1 MYFVLYFLAGIV
13 LFVFLLYKFLEIIF
27 DKKGY
32 STTYYRVYALV
43 LFLVMVVTFANIL
56 IASYTYRKTINI
68 AGKRGD
74 KGLKGNAGSK
84 GKKGMC
90 DEKCGQKVCYVDII
104 DAANKHF
111 QENVK
116 DLLGDT
122 TLVDADN
129 TTLES
134 VSVIT
139 NITPKDYKIKNGVM
153 LDKIN
158 GICKSDQYQSIML
171 GKHRKKPNEQK
182 LITYLKKII
191 IEWIDFLTDVAN
203 TGGHRN
209 IDSVETNAAK
219 KTILLEEINTG
230 VRFLLEPNWDKNRL
244 DYTMAGG
251 AGVDSVAGVD
261 GNPFQ
266 EIEKYDIWNWG
277 EGLKLKPLE
286 IKIKTTDFELPK
298 PDVARLN
305 IIKSNNYQKVFDTAK
320 PKDLW
325 DDKQCDFDQM
335 VDKNGDKTNPQNL
348 NKCVFLNDSYL
359 KDYINTWKTNVFK
372 NKREL
377 SLYNADSYKNERNQK
392 FYPVGSV
399 WRGNNS
405 GEKPTGAMMSPK
417 SKNSCGAGHGADG
430 SKKANNQGPEKET
443 ILVSGDVKEP
453 TDLTLMWDNKVGCE
467 RCQEG
472 SHDTV
477 KIYRPTAP
485 DGYVCLG
492 DYATTSKL
500 TKDDI
505 AEHKGKIRC
514 VPKECVREKKIGSY
528 FWNNKHV
535 SHDRYNSYQSYMAKT
550 PYESDSH
557 LGASFWTAGIDNVG
571 VAEEQKNLYGHE
583 FEDDEGYNVF
593 RVNKG
598 FKRPNEL
605 KTYVI
610 KEECLM
616 PGGGKEPIHPE
627 MNLTNILKGGN
638 EQAAGLG
645 IGAQYDVSDYYITKP
660 KFAILTNISSI
671 TDDDTSI
678 TNFEGNPI
686 KLYLLDDLNPTK
698 EGTSDTY
705 FLATF
710 NIKKN
715 DFSNY
720 IVTSATNEIRI
731 VDRVSKNNPYHR
743 WVVEKVGTGL
753 YTAGNYKGDENNTFD
768 EISIISAANTGTGIA
783 KKHLNQVYD
792 SNAKSK
798 FELLSTGSGGNWRY
812 DSYLKGKL
820 PNYKE

>member
-13 LFVFLLYKFLEIIF
+13 LFIFLLYKFLEIIF

-32 STTYYRVYALV
+32 STTYYRVYAVL
-43 LFLVMVVTFANIL
+43 LFLVMVATFANIL
-56 IASYTYRKTINI
+56 IATYTYRKTINI

-74 KGLKGNAGSK
+74 KGIKGNAGPK
-84 GKKGMC
+84 GKKGTC

-111 QENVK
+111 QDKVN
-116 DLLGDT
+116 DLLIGD
-122 TLVDADN
+122 V
-129 TTLES
+129 
-134 VSVIT
+134 VT
-139 NITPKDYKIKNGVM
+139 NIKKEDYKIKNGVM

-182 LITYLKKII
+182 LINYLKEII
-191 IEWIDFLTDVAN
+191 KEWIDYLIDVTN
-203 TGGHRN
+203 TGGHQN
-209 IDSVETNAAK
+209 ETSVETK
-219 KTILLEEINTG
+219 SDSKTILLEEINKG
-230 VRFLLEPNWDKNRL
+230 VRFLLEPNWGKNRL
-244 DYTMAGG
+244 DYESNGTK
-251 AGVDSVAGVD
+251 
-261 GNPFQ
+261 NPFQ

-286 IKIKTTDFELPK
+286 VTIKTTDFERPK
-298 PDVARLN
+298 PDEARLN

-359 KDYINTWKTNVFK
+359 KDYINTWKTDVFQ
-372 NKREL
+372 NEREL
-377 SLYNADSYKNERNQK
+377 SLYNADSYKNERNQE

-399 WRGNNS
+399 WRGKES
-405 GEKPTGAMMSPK
+405 GEKPTGAIMSPK
-417 SKNSCGAGHGADG
+417 SKNSCGAGHGASG
-430 SKKANNQGPEKET
+430 TKKANNQGPEKET

-453 TDLTLMWDNKVGCE
+453 TDLTLVWDNKVGCD

-485 DGYVCLG
+485 NGYVCLG

-500 TKDDI
+500 TTKEDI
-505 AEHKGKIRC
+505 AEHKGRIRC

-528 FWNNKHV
+528 FWNNKHL
-535 SHDRYNSYQSYMAKT
+535 SHDRYNSYQSYISKT
-550 PYESDSH
+550 PYETDTQ

-571 VAEEQKNLYGHE
+571 VAEEQKNLYGQE

-598 FKRPNEL
+598 FKRPKDF

-616 PGGGKEPIHPE
+616 AGGGKEPRHPE
-627 MNLTNILKGGN
+627 LNLTKILKDDN
-638 EQAAGLG
+638 AQDAGLG
-645 IGAQYDVSDYYITKP
+645 LGAQYDVSEYYKSKP
-660 KFAILTNISSI
+660 KFAILTNIGVGDGDANI
-671 TDDDTSI
+671 N
-678 TNFEGNPI
+678 NFEGNPI

-698 EGTSDTY
+698 DKHSDTY

-710 NIKKN
+710 NTEKN

-720 IVTSATNEIRI
+720 IVTSATKEIRI
-731 VDRVSKNNPYHR
+731 VDRVSKNNKYHR
-743 WVVEKVGTGL
+743 WVV
-753 YTAGNYKGDENNTFD
+753 KGDMSDDIPYDDTGEYQGGDSNTFSN
-768 EISIISAANTGTGIA
+768 ISIISAAFNA
-783 KKHLNQVYD
+783 DPLQYLHQEYD

-798 FELLSTGSGGNWRY
+798 FKLKSGSSGNWRY

-820 PNYKE
+820 PKYKINPPSSS